1 MQLIVNENSPL
12 TSDEFQEFIERINAW
27 FNEQLTNNPI
37 LASVEE
43 DLDFAPA
50 QHIWHARILGEEKES
65 SMLNVTLKQRML
77 HYETYLMPGPEENH
91 SDFWEYMLRKNRR
104 LIGVT
109 LCIGEEDSVFLVGAI
124 PVSTVTEDELDRIL
138 GTCWMAIEDCFKPGL
153 RIGFASRFNS

>member
-1 MQLIVNENSPL
+1 
-12 TSDEFQEFIERINAW
+12 
-27 FNEQLTNNPI
+27 
-37 LASVEE
+37 
-43 DLDFAPA
+43 
-50 QHIWHARILGEEKES
+50 
-65 SMLNVTLKQRML
+65 ML

-91 SDFWEYMLRKNRR
+91 ADFWEYMLRKNRR

-109 LCIGEEDSVFLVGAI
+109 LCIGDEDSVFLVGAI